1 MNKKLMETVK
11 KDMVKKKADI
21 SAEKKQIAA
30 RIADI
35 LGENGELTL
44 AYNAIADIK
53 SVAARN
59 NLNTEKLTNIL
70 KMLLEIDDILSIYQ
84 EDILK

>member
-1 MNKKLMETVK
+1 MNKKLAKVVAKAM
-11 KDMVKKKADI
+11 DKKADI

-35 LGENGELTL
+35 SGANGELTI
-44 AYNAIADIK
+44 AYNAIANIK